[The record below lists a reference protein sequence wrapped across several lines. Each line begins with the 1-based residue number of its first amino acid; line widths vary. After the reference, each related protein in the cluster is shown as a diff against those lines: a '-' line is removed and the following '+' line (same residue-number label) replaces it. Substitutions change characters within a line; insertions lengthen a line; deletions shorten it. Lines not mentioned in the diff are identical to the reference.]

1 MTLVSGARLG
11 PYEIISP
18 IGAGGMG
25 EVYRGRDARLN
36 RDVALKVLPEV
47 FAKDAERMARFERE
61 AQVLA
66 SLNHPNIAQLYGLEE
81 RALVMEYVPGETL
94 EGIGPLPV
102 DEALHLARQIAEAL
116 EYAHEKGIVH
126 RDLKPAN
133 IKITP
138 EGQVKVLDFGLA
150 KALDDEPESVNPSH
164 SPTLSLAATR
174 AGVIL
179 GTAGYMSPEQARG
192 AAVDKRADIWSFGV
206 VLYEMLTGR
215 HTFHGETVSDTLA
228 AVLKTDPDWSALPAG
243 APVRLLRRCLE
254 RDRKQRLRDIGDV
267 RLEIDEILHAPP
279 EQRAAPAPAAAPP
292 KSRERLAWAAAAG
305 LFLAVLAVSFLHFRE
320 KPAEVRPV
328 RFQIFPPPKTTYAA
342 VDSPVLSPDGHRLV
356 FSAGATQDKPSL
368 WLRSLDTLA
377 AQPLPGTE
385 AGYLP
390 FWSPDGRFIAFFAD
404 QKLKKV
410 DTTGA
415 PPQTL
420 CDIGPGR
427 GGTWSQD
434 GTILFASVGNPLR
447 RVPAAGGEPKPVLRL
462 DSAPQEMQ
470 IYPWFLPDGRH
481 FLYYSGFAD
490 AGKSGIRSGSLDSA
504 ETRPVLAA
512 QTNFAFAPPGFLLF
526 ARQQTLMAQ
535 AFDAGKLHVSGDPF
549 PVAEGVGR
557 FVGTGARFSV
567 SQTGVLVWRG
577 GGSASTQIASYTRD
591 GKRLAAAGEPR
602 SIWQFSLSPDE
613 KRLALEVADTRSNN
627 RDIWLLE
634 LTGSIFSRV
643 TSDPATETDPVWSPD
658 GRELVF
664 ASSRKGRPDLY
675 RKVVGGPPEELLLES
690 ADAKYPAQWLPGGS
704 IGFLTQNGKSFFRLP
719 LAGDRKPV
727 LLFQSEFDKDQLS
740 VSPDGR
746 WVAYNSS
753 ESGRPEVYIAS
764 FPGFTERRQI
774 SNSSGCQP
782 LWRKDGKELFYLTL
796 EAKVMSVDIK
806 GAATPEAGVPR
817 QLFAVPV
824 RVNPILSQYA
834 VTADGRKF
842 YFLESLDEGPVPMT
856 VTLNWTTGLTR

>member
-1 MTLVSGARLG
+1 MTLADGALLG

-18 IGAGGMG
+18 LGAGGMG
-25 EVYRGRDARLN
+25 EVYRARDARLN
-36 RDVALKVLPEV
+36 RDVALKVLLEV
-47 FAKDAERMARFERE
+47 FAQDAERMARFERE

-66 SLNHPNIAQLYGLEE
+66 SLNHPNIAQLYGLED

-94 EGIGPLPV
+94 QGPLPL
-102 DEALHLARQIAEAL
+102 DDALAIARQIAEAL

-126 RDLKPAN
+126 RDLKLAN

-150 KALDDEPESVNPSH
+150 KALDDDPSAVNPAH

-192 AAVDKRADIWSFGV
+192 TPVDKRADIWSFGV
-206 VLYEMLTGR
+206 VLYELLTGR
-215 HTFHGETVSDTLA
+215 PTFRGETVSDTLA

-243 APVRLLRRCLE
+243 APLHLLRRCLE
-254 RDRKQRLRDIGDV
+254 RDRKQRLRDIGDA

-279 EQRAAPAPAAAPP
+279 AQPFAPAPAAVLP
-292 KSRERLAWAAAAG
+292 KSRERLAWAAAAALLVAG
-305 LFLAVLAVSFLHFRE
+305 LAVSFVHFRE
-320 KPAEVRPV
+320 KPADLRPV
-328 RFQIFPPPKTTYAA
+328 RFQIFPPPKTTYAIS
-342 VDSPVLSPDGHRLV
+342 DSPIVSPDGRRLV
-356 FSAGATQDKPSL
+356 FSAGATQDKPQL

-377 AQPLPGTE
+377 MQPLPGTE
-385 AGYLP
+385 GGFFP
-390 FWSPDGRFIAFFAD
+390 FWSPDSRFIAFFAD

-420 CDIGPGR
+420 CEMGPGR

-434 GTILFASVGNPLR
+434 STILFGSVRNPLR
-447 RVPAAGGEPKPVLRL
+447 RVPAAGGEPKPVLQL
-462 DSAPQEMQ
+462 DSANQELQ
-470 IYPWFLPDGRH
+470 VWPWFLPDGRH
-481 FLYYSGFAD
+481 FLYYSGVAD
-490 AGKSGIRSGSLDSA
+490 AGKSGIRAGSLDSA

-512 QTNFAFAPPGFLLF
+512 QSNFGFAPPGFLLF

-535 AFDAGKLHVSGDPF
+535 SFDAGKPQVSGDPF

-557 FVGTGARFSV
+557 FAALGARFSI
-567 SQTGVLVWRG
+567 SQTGVLAWRG
-577 GGSASTQIASYTRD
+577 GVSVSTQIASYARD

-602 SIWQFSLSPDE
+602 GIVQFALSPDE
-613 KRLALEVADTRSNN
+613 KRLALEAVDSRTNN

-634 LTGSIFSRV
+634 LAGSIFSRV
-643 TSDPATETDPVWSPD
+643 TSDPAPETDPVWSPD

-664 ASSRKGRPDLY
+664 SSGRKGTLNLY
-675 RKVVGGPPEELLLES
+675 RKVVGGPPEEMLLES
-690 ADAKYPAQWLPGGS
+690 ADQKYAAQWLPGGS
-704 IGFLTQNGKSFFRLP
+704 IVFLNINGKSFSRLP

-727 LLFQSEFDKDQLS
+727 PLFQSEFDKDQPA

-753 ESGRPEVYIAS
+753 ESGRWEVYLAS
-764 FPGFTERRQI
+764 FPSFTERRQI

-782 LWRKDGKELFYLTL
+782 LWRRDGKELFYLTL
-796 EAKVMSVDIK
+796 EGKLMSVDIK
-806 GAATPEAGVPR
+806 PAATPEAGPAR
-817 QLFAVPV
+817 ELFAVPV
-824 RVNPILSQYA
+824 RVDPTRNQYA